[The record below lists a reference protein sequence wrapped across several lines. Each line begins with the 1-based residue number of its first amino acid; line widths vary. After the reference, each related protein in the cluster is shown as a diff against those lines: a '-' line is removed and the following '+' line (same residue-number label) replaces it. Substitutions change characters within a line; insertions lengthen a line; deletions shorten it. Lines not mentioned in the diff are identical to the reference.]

1 MSCLALFLLASR
13 VSLKGML
20 LQIWSIHE
28 AVPPWKCLSLFN
40 QDSGK
45 TTPQKI
51 PLLLFSATSSHP
63 SFWHI
68 FSCILVDGGSV
79 FFLQLCVFE
88 RLEVCEN
95 LLLLFLLLQRWKSRL
110 REFSVPSQEASDPN
124 SSVTKQIFFS
134 HFDFSVLLLEGF
146 GNQ

>member
-20 LQIWSIHE
+20 LPIWNIHE
-28 AVPPWKCLSLFN
+28 AGPPWKCLSLFK

-45 TTPQKI
+45 ATPQKI
-51 PLLLFSATSSHP
+51 SLLLRVLLLFRHLLSSLLLAY
-63 SFWHI
+63 SFLHFGRRW
-68 FSCILVDGGSV
+68 FCL

-95 LLLLFLLLQRWKSRL
+95 LLLLFLLLQRRKSRL
-110 REFSVPSQEASDPN
+110 REFSVLSKEASDP
-124 SSVTKQIFFS
+124 V
-134 HFDFSVLLLEGF
+134 
-146 GNQ
+146 

>member
-51 PLLLFSATSSHP
+51 PLLLFFRHLLPSLLLAYSFLHFGRRWFCLFSFSSVCLKDLKCVR
-63 SFWHI
+63 I
-68 FSCILVDGGSV
+68 CFSCSFCCSAGNRGCASFLFRRKRLLILI
-79 FFLQLCVFE
+79 
-88 RLEVCEN
+88 
-95 LLLLFLLLQRWKSRL
+95 LL
-110 REFSVPSQEASDPN
+110 
-124 SSVTKQIFFS
+124 
-134 HFDFSVLLLEGF
+134 
-146 GNQ
+146 

>member
-1 MSCLALFLLASR
+1 MRLFRLGS
-13 VSLKGML
+13 VCHF
-20 LQIWSIHE
+20 SI
-28 AVPPWKCLSLFN
+28 
-40 QDSGK
+40 
-45 TTPQKI
+45 KI
-51 PLLLFSATSSHP
+51 PGKQHLKRFLCSCFSVTSSHP

-124 SSVTKQIFFS
+124 SSITKHIFFS